1 VGGGCG
7 ACWEKIYEY
16 KILVGNVKERETA
29 RKSEAYREDVQDIL
43 LDIVV

>member
-16 KILVGNVKERETA
+16 RILIGNVKERD
-29 RKSEAYREDVQDIL
+29 SLEDVQEIL
-43 LDIVV
+43 LDSVD